1 MIKKDF
7 TLEADLESGY
17 ATIRFYETKSH
28 YKEDDHIIDHIKQTG
43 WVRVSLDDIGKT
55 MKDRG
60 IKEFSTEEDIQF
72 SISMH
77 NSIEEVK

>member
-1 MIKKDF
+1 MPLRKDF

-17 ATIRFYETKSH
+17 ATIRFYETKTR
-28 YKEDDHIIDHIKQTG
+28 YIADDVITDYVKQTG

-55 MKDRG
+55 MKERG
-60 IKEFSTEEDIQF
+60 IKEFSTEEDMQF

-77 NSIEEVK
+77 HSQGK